1 MKFFPTARIKEI
13 DQYTIDHEPVLS
25 INLMERAAKA
35 CTRWIIN
42 NLPPETEFLIFCG
55 PGNNG
60 GDGLAI
66 ARQLADEDFS
76 VKVAILR
83 FTEKVSD
90 DFAMNLKRLDKYN
103 QVDIFE
109 IKNKADFPE
118 IKRDNVLIDGIF
130 GSGLTRPAE
139 GLPGEIISL
148 INQTGNTV
156 VAIDIP
162 SGLFGEDNSRNPYET
177 VIKATYT
184 LSFQFPKQA
193 FFYRE
198 NAPYTG
204 DWHVLPIGLHPKAIE
219 EIHSDLYH
227 VTPGFVK
234 SMLKQRDKYSHK
246 GNYGHALLIA
256 GSYGM
261 MGAAVL
267 ATKACLRTGVG
278 LVTTHVPRKGCD
290 IIQVAVPEALVS
302 IDESEIVF
310 AKLPDLSKYTAIGIG
325 PALTKK
331 NNCRDAFKHLIG
343 KTEVPLV
350 IDADGLNILS
360 ENNDWLADLPPN
372 AILTPHP
379 KEFER
384 LAGEYNNA
392 YQRNQAQI
400 EFSKKYNVI
409 VVLKGA
415 NTSISLPDGRCFYNT
430 TGNPG
435 MATGGSGDV
444 LTGMILSLLAQG
456 YQTWQAAILATYLHG
471 MAGDFA
477 AAEKGEEAMIPGDI
491 IDFIGNAFKSLK
503 CS

>member
-1 MKFFPTARIKEI
+1 
-13 DQYTIDHEPVLS
+13 
-25 INLMERAAKA
+25 
-35 CTRWIIN
+35 
-42 NLPPETEFLIFCG
+42 
-55 PGNNG
+55 
-60 GDGLAI
+60 
-66 ARQLADEDFS
+66 
-76 VKVAILR
+76 
-83 FTEKVSD
+83 
-90 DFAMNLKRLDKYN
+90 
-103 QVDIFE
+103 
-109 IKNKADFPE
+109 
-118 IKRDNVLIDGIF
+118 
-130 GSGLTRPAE
+130 
-139 GLPGEIISL
+139 
-148 INQTGNTV
+148 
-156 VAIDIP
+156 
-162 SGLFGEDNSRNPYET
+162 
-177 VIKATYT
+177 
-184 LSFQFPKQA
+184 
-193 FFYRE
+193 
-198 NAPYTG
+198 
-204 DWHVLPIGLHPKAIE
+204 
-219 EIHSDLYH
+219 
-227 VTPGFVK
+227 
-234 SMLKQRDKYSHK
+234 
-246 GNYGHALLIA
+246 
-256 GSYGM
+256 
-261 MGAAVL
+261 AVL